1 MAKAN
6 WFEIVRRSTLHG
18 MVDILI
24 YTVSTRLYSGI
35 PESHYPF
42 QDKTVLVTSCG
53 RLRLYRKKINLSLS
67 LAGQAVGI
75 KPVDS
80 GIWLVSSMDYDLG
93 YIDLEEKHCSP
104 STILLG

>member
-6 WFEIVRRSTLHG
+6 WFEIVHRSTLHG
-18 MVDILI
+18 IADILI

-35 PESHYPF
+35 PHYPF
-42 QDKTVLVTSCG
+42 HDKTVQVTRCG

-75 KPVDS
+75 KEVDS
-80 GIWLVSSMDYDLG
+80 GI
-93 YIDLEEKHCSP
+93 
-104 STILLG
+104 